1 MSRAPRFCWA
11 FAAAL
16 FFLASS
22 CAHFQG
28 HETGKQFVVAAAHPL
43 AADAGYEVL
52 GRGGSA
58 LDAAVAVQMML
69 GLVEPESSGI
79 GGGAFLLYWSERDK
93 VLRSYDGREAAPA
106 AARPDR
112 FLKDDKTPMELAEA
126 LVGGRSVGVPGA
138 VRMLELAHR
147 RHGKLAWREVFDAAI
162 AAAEGGFPVSPRLHA
177 QLSRETTLA
186 RDPEAL
192 ALFYQDGKAK
202 PAGARIVNRAYADTL
217 KRIRDG
223 GADAFYRG
231 EVAKDIVRVVRAHSR
246 PGDLTEADFAGYRA
260 LEREPL
266 CGPYRQ
272 WRVCS
277 MGPPSSGG
285 VAVLQILGLLERTP
299 FARAPPHSADAVHL
313 FSEAGRLAYADRAKY
328 MGDPDFAVVPVK
340 KLLDHSYLETR
351 AKLIGER
358 SMRLAV
364 PGDTEAAGTS
374 HFTIVDAEGNVA
386 SMTTTIEATFGSRV
400 MVRGFLLNNQLT
412 DFDFVPGGANQ
423 IAPGKRP
430 RSSMAPTIVFGPDG
444 RVHLA
449 LGSPGG
455 PNIINY
461 VAKSLV
467 AMLDWRMDAQAAAGS
482 PNFGSRNG
490 PTLIERGSFYES
502 LRKELEKRGHSV
514 QASPLVSGV
523 HAVERI
529 PGGWRGGA
537 DPRRE
542 GAVRSPRR
550 TRRRPGL
557 HRRRSHGRAARAPRA
572 GCRGAKRACSGDGAR
587 RAWSGSAPGRP
598 SGTPSGGFRGRGR
611 AARGSAP

>member
-1 MSRAPRFCWA
+1 LTPRAPRFSA
-11 FAAAL
+11 FLAAVLLLFAAG
-16 FFLASS
+16 
-22 CAHFQG
+22 CAHRS
-28 HETGKQFVVAAAHPL
+28 HEKFVVAAAHPL
-43 AADAGYEVL
+43 AVDAGYEIL
-52 GRGGSA
+52 ARGGSA
-58 LDAAVAVQMML
+58 LDAAVAVQMVL
-69 GLVEPESSGI
+69 GLAEPGSSGI
-79 GGGAFLLYWSERDK
+79 GGGAFLLYWSEREK
-93 VLRSYDGREAAPA
+93 ALRGYDGREAAPA

-112 FLKDDKTPMELAEA
+112 FLKEDKTPMEFAQA
-126 LVGGRSVGVPGA
+126 VVGGRSVGVPGV

-147 RHGKLAWREVFDAAI
+147 RHGKLAWRELFDAAI
-162 AAAEGGFPVSPRLHA
+162 AAAEGGFPLSPRLHA
-177 QLSRETTLA
+177 QLSRETSLA
-186 RDPEAL
+186 RDPEAG
-192 ALFYQDGKAK
+192 ALFYQDAKAK
-202 PAGARIVNRAYADTL
+202 PARARLVNRAYADTL

-231 EVAKDIVRVVRAHSR
+231 EIARDIVRAVRAHSR
-246 PGDLTEADFAGYRA
+246 PGDLTEADLAGYRA
-260 LEREPL
+260 LEREPV

-340 KLLDHSYLETR
+340 ELLDRSYLDAR

-412 DFDFVPGGANQ
+412 DFDFTPGGPNQ
-423 IAPGKRP
+423 VAPGKRP
-430 RSSMAPTIVFGPDG
+430 RSSMAPTIVFSADG
-444 RVHLA
+444 RVHAA

-467 AMLDWRMDAQAAAGS
+467 AMLDWGLDAQAAAAS

-490 PTLIERGSFYES
+490 PTLIEHGSFYEK
-502 LRKELEKRGHSV
+502 LRKDLEARGHPV
-514 QASPLVSGV
+514 EGNRLVSGV
-523 HAVERI
+523 HAIERVA
-529 PGGWRGGA
+529 GGWRGGA

-542 GAVRSPRR
+542 GAVR
-550 TRRRPGL
+550 
-557 HRRRSHGRAARAPRA
+557 GR
-572 GCRGAKRACSGDGAR
+572 
-587 RAWSGSAPGRP
+587 
-598 SGTPSGGFRGRGR
+598 
-611 AARGSAP
+611 